1 MGTRQAYRRIT
12 GLASG
17 AALLLGL
24 LLPGA
29 LPGAAEA
36 ATVTPAAPVTPAAT
50 GLAQA
55 YNNVGVTTAAAASAG
70 NFDGTGDSLPA
81 AGLAAD
87 ALRPGQPLLHDGLTI
102 GWPDVQ
108 PGQPDNV
115 VADGQQITL
124 DGTGTVLGVTGASAY
139 GTTSG
144 TLTVDYANG
153 STSTAT
159 LSFAD
164 WTSTSAAAGSD
175 LLATTAGWNAAT
187 GSGGTT
193 PVSLFYAAIPLT
205 AGQRVT
211 SVTLPAVGSGVGKNV
226 PSMHV
231 FSLTVGSP
239 GQEAAG
245 APGAASY
252 YDEARKD
259 CVGTAAGS
267 GPPTRGPG
275 SGTRWRTGRCP
286 IPTPRPS
293 TTPT

>member
-1 MGTRQAYRRIT
+1 M
-12 GLASG
+12 
-17 AALLLGL
+17 
-24 LLPGA
+24 
-29 LPGAAEA
+29 
-36 ATVTPAAPVTPAAT
+36 
-50 GLAQA
+50 
-55 YNNVGVTTAAAASAG
+55 
-70 NFDGTGDSLPA
+70 
-81 AGLAAD
+81 
-87 ALRPGQPLLHDGLTI
+87 
-102 GWPDVQ
+102 
-108 PGQPDNV
+108 

-175 LLATTAGWNAAT
+175 LLATTAAERRHRQRRNHAGQ
-187 GSGGTT
+187 
-193 PVSLFYAAIPLT
+193 PVLRGHPVT

-239 GQEAAG
+239 GQEAPG

-267 GPPTRGPG
+267 GPQTRGPG